1 MCKRDN
7 ILIFI
12 NLFNDF
18 IGFYYVFSLISY
30 LISERCS
37 TQAVIGKAQL
47 YTYLP
52 ELLKSTYENMKVPFV

>member
-30 LISERCS
+30 LISERCR

-47 YTYLP
+47 YLP